1 MSLIKNFS
9 PRALGITG
17 RQSEL
22 LELALT
28 YAFNGIDIDM
38 DDMYRRSLREDGSDA
53 TKYLRSAKKAYEVKG
68 KPIHWGMFD
77 TALNLDGDEDSFTAS
92 VGAITPIADLAKEI
106 GLKAAYVDVPAAS
119 DRLPF
124 NEYFEAQKGRIKQIA
139 DVLGPRGIDLG
150 LRLQAGKDLAEAKQY
165 EFIRDAAGMKA
176 LVESCPET
184 VGFIV
189 DTWDWAVGGSTL
201 DTIKELPIDR
211 IVSVRMSSFPEGID
225 PTNASSTDRVLP
237 AIEGPIDHVGLL
249 KHLASKGYERTV
261 TPSASSAQYRGET
274 RESIV
279 KEAQVKIDAIYEA
292 ADQPVAP
299 LPMDLIEEVA
309 EDAGTSLV

>member
-1 MSLIKNFS
+1 MALIKNFS

-28 YAFNGIDIDM
+28 YAFNGVDIDM

-68 KPIHWGMFD
+68 KPIHWGLFD
-77 TALNLDGDEDSFTAS
+77 TVMNLDADEDSFTAS
-92 VGAITPIADLAKEI
+92 VGGLNPVADLAKQI

-119 DRLPF
+119 DRLPY
-124 NEYFEAQKGRIKQIA
+124 NEYFEAQKNRINQIA
-139 DVLGPRGIDLG
+139 DVLSPRGIRLG
-150 LRLQAGKDLAEAKQY
+150 LRLQAGKDVYEGKQF
-165 EFIRDAAGMKA
+165 EFVRDVAGIKA
-176 LVESCPET
+176 LVESLPDT
-184 VGFIV
+184 VGYIV
-189 DTWDWAVGGSTL
+189 DTWDWAVSGSTL
-201 DTIKELPIDR
+201 DDIKALPIDR
-211 IVSVRMSSFPEGID
+211 IVSVRMSGFPADVD
-225 PTNASSTDRVLP
+225 PSRAVTTDRVLP
-237 AIEGPIDHVGLL
+237 TEEGPIDHVALL
-249 KHLASKGYERTV
+249 KHLASSKYERTV
-261 TPSASSAQYRGET
+261 TPSASSSQYRGET

-279 KEAQVKIDAIYEA
+279 KEAQVKIDTLFEA
-292 ADQPVAP
+292 AGLPVAP